1 MKNFEF
7 INKKILMMLCVT
19 FLLTTMSCNEDV
31 LKENPK
37 DFFSPDNVYVDE
49 AGFEAGTAV
58 LYQNIRG
65 YLGYNDSG
73 LDEKVWEVIYGQGA
87 DIGWHHFAPQ
97 NYFGDYNIVTPTD
110 GHANAFWKFG
120 YSIIKNANV
129 IITRA
134 ASDEVEWTSEDSK
147 NKIIAQARFFR
158 AYAYREL
165 VWFFGGVP
173 IISEEITA
181 PKFDFVR
188 DSQADVLAF
197 MLEDLEFA
205 STNLT
210 ADNPTGA
217 KLSQAAADYL
227 LAETYI
233 ATQQW
238 DKAVQATNRILSDG
252 QYDLM
257 RERFGSLKDQPGDVY
272 WDLFRYGNQDRSSG
286 NKENILALQFEFNV
300 DGGGNNHVE
309 RAWGPFIE
317 RQVTPDGMQA
327 ILKDEF
333 LGRPV
338 GFVNPTNFTSYD
350 MWDDFDNDMRNSE
363 YNCRREFIIN
373 NPASAYFGEVLVPT
387 QPQWFWPYYR
397 KFTHE
402 VAHPQGYDT
411 GGRIHNDWYV
421 FRVAGVYL
429 LKAEALLGK
438 GDQAG
443 AATAINEVRGRANAS
458 PIAPADVDIDYILDE
473 RAREL
478 LGEEHRRVTLVRT
491 GKLLER
497 TQLYNPKTG
506 PTMQAHNVLL
516 PIPQSAID
524 ANSGAVLEQNPG
536 YGGN

>member
-1 MKNFEF
+1 MKNFKF
-7 INKKILMMLCVT
+7 LIKKTFSIL
-19 FLLTTMSCNEDV
+19 FLTVALTMISCNDDILTET
-31 LKENPK
+31 PR
-37 DFFSPDNVYVDE
+37 DFFSPDNVYVNE
-49 AGFEAGTAV
+49 AGFEAGMAV
-58 LYQNIRG
+58 LYQNVRG
-65 YLGYNDSG
+65 YLGYNNSG

-97 NYFGDYNIVTPTD
+97 NYFGDYNIITPND
-110 GHANAFWKFG
+110 GHANAFWRFG

-134 ASDEVEWTSEDSK
+134 DSESVEWTSEESK

-173 IISEEITA
+173 IIREEITA

-188 DSQADVLAF
+188 DSQEDVLTF
-197 MLEDLEFA
+197 ILEDLEFA
-205 STNLT
+205 SDNLT
-210 ADNPTGA
+210 GDNPNGA
-217 KLSQAAADYL
+217 KLSKAAADYL

-238 DKAVQATNRILSDG
+238 DKAIQATDRILSDG

-257 RERFGSLKDQPGDVY
+257 RTRFGSLASEPGDVY

-286 NKENILALQFEFNV
+286 NMENIFALQFEFNV

-338 GFVNPTNFTSYD
+338 GFINPTDFTSFG

-363 YNCRREFIIN
+363 FNCRRDFIIN
-373 NPASAYFGEVLVPT
+373 NPASANFGEVLVPT
-387 QPQWFWPYYR
+387 QPQWYWPYYR

-429 LKAEALLGK
+429 LKAEAYLGK
-438 GDQAG
+438 GDQTN
-443 AATAINEVRGRANAS
+443 AALALNEVRGRANAS
-458 PIAPADVDIDYILDE
+458 LVDAEDVTIDYILDE

-478 LGEEHRRVTLVRT
+478 LGEEHRRVTLART

-497 TQLYNPKTG
+497 TKLHNPMTG

-524 ANSGAVLEQNPG
+524 ANSGAELKQNLG
-536 YGGN
+536 YDGN